1 MTQKLNLARSGALGQ
16 VVSPCQVSEGGK
28 PASRYSL
35 SLAELVDSCDHSS
48 ESLGARKGERTL
60 SWRAPVGAGQE

>member
-1 MTQKLNLARSGALGQ
+1 MTQKLNLARSGARGQ

-35 SLAELVDSCDHSS
+35 SLAE
-48 ESLGARKGERTL
+48 
-60 SWRAPVGAGQE
+60 AG